1 MSLPKLNFGKT
12 LRDTALAKGDLKSEQ
27 TKTMKHFFYKLIPP
41 RRDFHLNQNES
52 EKAIMQNHAAY
63 WAGLTADKKAIIYG
77 PVFHEEGVFG
87 IAIIEVTSDEEANEI
102 AKNDPAIS
110 SNLNTY
116 ELSPMIVGL
125 IRK

>member
-1 MSLPKLNFGKT
+1 
-12 LRDTALAKGDLKSEQ
+12 
-27 TKTMKHFFYKLIPP
+27 MKHFFYKLIPP
-41 RRDFHLNQNES
+41 RHDFHLNQNEN
-52 EKAIMQNHAAY
+52 EKAIMQQHATY

-77 PVFHEEGVFG
+77 PVFHKEGVFG
-87 IAIIEVTSDEEANEI
+87 IAIIEAETDEEANEI

-116 ELSPMIVGL
+116 ELSPMKIGL

>member
-1 MSLPKLNFGKT
+1 
-12 LRDTALAKGDLKSEQ
+12 
-27 TKTMKHFFYKLIPP
+27 MKHFFYKLIPP
-41 RRDFHLNQNES
+41 RRDFHLTQNEN
-52 EKAIMQNHAAY
+52 EKVIMQEHAAY

-87 IAIIEVTSDEEANEI
+87 IAVIEVATDEEANEI

-116 ELSPMIVGL
+116 ELSSMKIGL